1 MARPR
6 NADPE
11 QTRRRVLGAA
21 AEAFTAA
28 GRDGASMR
36 QIARGADV
44 SIATIHYYF
53 GSKER
58 LFDAVMAD
66 AWQTV
71 GGTMPMARVLLDL
84 REAVRALT
92 PDQVRQA
99 VDDLVRSTF
108 RQLRAERGALQ
119 LIMQSVLIEGA
130 LDASWREVAID
141 PFLDE
146 MSELLTQPSGLV
158 SAELRLRLQSLVA
171 LTSRYALS
179 SDLELAMTTGA
190 ATGAEGLSRTE
201 EHLVSVAHLLL
212 GV

>member
-36 QIARGADV
+36 QIARGAEV

-53 GSKER
+53 GSKDR

-66 AWQTV
+66 AWQTL

-84 REAVRALT
+84 RHAVRGLT
-92 PDQVRQA
+92 PDQTRQA
-99 VDDLVRSTF
+99 IDDLVRGSF
-108 RQLRAERGALQ
+108 RQLRAERGSLQ
-119 LIMQSVLIEGA
+119 LIMQSVLTEGS
-130 LDASWREVAID
+130 LDPSWRDGAVD

-146 MSELLTQPSGLV
+146 VSQLLSQTTKLEP
-158 SAELRLRLQSLVA
+158 AELRLRLQSLVA
-171 LTSRYALS
+171 LASRYALS
-179 SDLELAMTTGA
+179 SDLELARMTGA
-190 ATGAEGLSRTE
+190 PSDADGVSRTE
-201 EHLVSVAHLLL
+201 DHLVSIAHLLL